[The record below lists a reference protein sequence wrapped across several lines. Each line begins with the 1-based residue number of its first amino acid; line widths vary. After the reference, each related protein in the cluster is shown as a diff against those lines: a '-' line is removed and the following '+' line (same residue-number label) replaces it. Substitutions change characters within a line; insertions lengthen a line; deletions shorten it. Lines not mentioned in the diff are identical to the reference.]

1 MNGDIVG
8 RDGMKM
14 TVNEAIEALTSLQD
28 KGYGE
33 LEIKSDGIV
42 NDNVLDVNFILQGFY
57 EDIGYVG
64 MILEEEFDY

>member
-1 MNGDIVG
+1 
-8 RDGMKM
+8 M
-14 TVNEAIEALTSLQD
+14 TVNEAIEALTSLQN

-42 NDNVLDVNFILQGFY
+42 NDNVLDFNFFLQGFY